1 MKEEMITNQY
11 LTFNVEKEHYA
22 INVSNIR
29 EVLEF
34 QSVSKI
40 PRMPAYMRG
49 IINLRGNV
57 VPVIDLKMKFGLGET
72 EKKIDTSVIVTE
84 IKLDDGEIVMGLLT
98 DSVSEVVDIEADQI
112 EPAPNIGT
120 AIDSSFI
127 QGMGKKGD
135 EFIIL
140 LDINKVLSS
149 DELSELAAEQTV
161 SV

>member
-1 MKEEMITNQY
+1 MKNEMITKQY
-11 LTFNVEKEHYA
+11 LTFNLDKEHYA
-22 INVSNIR
+22 IDVSNIR

-34 QSVSKI
+34 QTVSII
-40 PRMPAYMRG
+40 PGMPAYMRG

-57 VPVIDLKMKFGLGET
+57 VPVIDLKMKFGLGKT
-72 EKKIDTSVIVTE
+72 EKKTDTSVIVTE
-84 IKLDDGEIVMGLLT
+84 VKLSDGEIVMGLLT
-98 DSVSEVVDIEADQI
+98 DSISEVVDIEADQI

-135 EFIIL
+135 VFIIL

-149 DELSELAAEQTV
+149 DELSELTAEQTV

>member
-1 MKEEMITNQY
+1 MKDEMITKQY
-11 LTFNVEKEHYA
+11 LTFNLDKEHYA
-22 INVSNIR
+22 IDVSNIR

-34 QSVSKI
+34 QTVSII
-40 PRMPAYMRG
+40 PGMPAYMRG

-57 VPVIDLKMKFGLGET
+57 VPVIDLKMKFGLGKT
-72 EKKIDTSVIVTE
+72 EKKTDTSVIVTE
-84 IKLDDGEIVMGLLT
+84 IKLSDSEIVMGLLT
-98 DSVSEVVDIEADQI
+98 DSVSEVVDMEADQV

-140 LDINKVLSS
+140 LNINKVLSS
-149 DELSELAAEQTV
+149 DELSELTAEQTV
-161 SV
+161 SI